1 MQNRNFREYSKKHV
15 HFYDFKISDLLEKA
29 VKSKNNRD
37 FSLVDLG
44 CGDGTL
50 LFSLQ
55 SKELLLNAGK
65 IVGVDLS
72 SQRIKNLREGVK
84 GVVGIVSDACN
95 VEELEN
101 NVFDVVISSQVIEHV
116 SDDNELLKEIMRL
129 LKSDGVAYISSV
141 IKKWYG
147 FYIYRNKGKFR
158 LDPTHVR
165 EYSSKEDFLK
175 LLERNELKISEYRIK
190 MVKYPLLDL
199 IIRVFIKM
207 GLIKPP
213 NARDAYMESK
223 WKRTIRK
230 LIIPIFGYRT
240 IEVLC
245 EKSRK

>member
-1 MQNRNFREYSKKHV
+1 V
-15 HFYDFKISDLLEKA
+15 
-29 VKSKNNRD
+29 
-37 FSLVDLG
+37 VDLG
-44 CGDGTL
+44 CGDGSL

-55 SKELLLNAGK
+55 KRGLFSNAEK

-72 SQRIKNLREGVK
+72 PERVKNLRKNVK
-84 GVVGIVSDACN
+84 GVFGIVSDACN

-116 SDDNELLKEIMRL
+116 SDDNELLKEIRRL

-147 FYIYRNKGKFR
+147 FYIYRNEGRFI

-165 EYSSKEDFLK
+165 EYSSKEVFLN
-175 LLERNELKISEYRIK
+175 LLERNRLKILEYRIK

-199 IIRVFIKM
+199 IIRVFLKM

-213 NARDAYMESK
+213 DARDVYMESK
-223 WKRTIRK
+223 WTRSIRK

-245 EKSRK
+245 GESKK